1 MHDRARIGLSG
12 ASMLARRQRLVD
24 PMPVVAQSLT
34 RAYAAATPDNVVGR
48 RLAIIRPG
56 VILCQ
61 PGTHLYREA

>member
-1 MHDRARIGLSG
+1 
-12 ASMLARRQRLVD
+12 MLARCRQLVERV
-24 PMPVVAQSLT
+24 PVVAQSLT

>member
-1 MHDRARIGLSG
+1 
-12 ASMLARRQRLVD
+12 MLARRQRLVD

-34 RAYAAATPDNVVGR
+34 RAYAVAAPDNVVGR

-61 PGTHLYREA
+61 PGAHLYREA